1 MHVLLDCFFRAG
13 KSEAEIEKFYRALQT
28 GEAFRK
34 TSNAVGFDVPGRVTV
49 FTRFLCG
56 QFIILCFV
64 SIFQMLEGLLA
75 DDMLHPAGVLFRRF
89 TVNTGSDELLC
100 KELMAFID
108 FFSPFPG
115 LCRSGG
121 RNPSSSIVRKPPSR
135 RTLTA

>member
-1 MHVLLDCFFRAG
+1 LIVSSAPG
-13 KSEAEIEKFYRALQT
+13 KAKQRSKNLSRSANRRKPS
-28 GEAFRK
+28 GK

-49 FTRFLCG
+49 SPVSYAGSLLFF
-56 QFIILCFV
+56 CFV

-75 DDMLHPAGVLFRRF
+75 DDMLHPASVLFRRF
-89 TVNTGSDELLC
+89 TVSTGSDELLC

-108 FFSPFPG
+108 FFAISWPMSV
-115 LCRSGG
+115 RG